1 MPEDVDLD
9 LDLTHLS
16 ATQALHRLRQGNLT
30 VEAYARALLARIR
43 ARDPVVQA
51 WSYLDPEL
59 VIAQA
64 RKLDQV
70 PLEKRGPL
78 HGVAIGI
85 KDVALT
91 KGKHSTYMDMTLGLL
106 TIADMPTRYNSD
118 IYRDSIQ
125 SAVDAATV
133 TVLRAA
139 GALILGKTA
148 TTEFAAT
155 TVGGPCTNPHHPEHT
170 PGGSSSGSAAAVA
183 DFQVPLALGTQ
194 TGGSTIRPA
203 SYNGIYGFK
212 VGTYQLCLVL

>member
-1 MPEDVDLD
+1 
-9 LDLTHLS
+9 
-16 ATQALHRLRQGNLT
+16 
-30 VEAYARALLARIR
+30 
-43 ARDPVVQA
+43 
-51 WSYLDPEL
+51 
-59 VIAQA
+59 
-64 RKLDQV
+64 
-70 PLEKRGPL
+70 
-78 HGVAIGI
+78 
-85 KDVALT
+85 
-91 KGKHSTYMDMTLGLL
+91 
-106 TIADMPTRYNSD
+106 MPTRYNSD
-118 IYRDSIQ
+118 IYRDSTQ

-155 TVGGPCTNPHHPEHT
+155 TVGGPCRNPHHPEHT

-212 VGTYQLCLVL
+212 VCIWNILPYPLCFSNIYLANTMTANLGRHLSRRPVPVFHHLRHARLLCAHCRGPRSAGGRVPASRRRASSRVTIHGQWRPNRVC